1 MEGSG
6 SDFVNHFSII
16 RDPRIDRTK
25 RHPLQTILFA
35 AICAVISGAE
45 HWVEMEQFAKEKQA
59 WLSQYVDFPHGI
71 PSHDTF
77 GRVFALLNSKEF
89 QRGFLNWT
97 RVIHTK
103 TQGEVIAIDGK
114 TIRRSHDRSHGKE
127 ALHLVHAWASE
138 NHVLL
143 GEVETDTKSN
153 EITAIPKLL
162 KMLDV
167 KGCIVTIDAMGCQK
181 TIAAEIIQQGGDYV
195 LALKGNQ
202 ETLHEEVKLYW
213 KDETLKQEAVI
224 HETVEKGHG
233 RIEKRTYRIT
243 SDIEWMDAKSEW
255 TNLKSIGMVESE
267 RIIREQSSTEQ
278 RYYLTSLEANAEEFA
293 RAVRAH
299 WGVENGLHW
308 VLDIC
313 FREDECRV
321 RQGHAA
327 ENFALLRRMALNLLK
342 TDKASKIGIKARR
355 LKAGW
360 STRYLESVLRR
371 N

>member
-1 MEGSG
+1 MEGNDG
-6 SDFVNHFSII
+6 DFINYFSII

-25 RHPLQTILFA
+25 RHPLQTILFT

-97 RVIHTK
+97 EVIHTK
-103 TQGEVIAIDGK
+103 TEGEVIAIDGK
-114 TIRRSHDRSHGKE
+114 TIRRSHDRSNGKE

-143 GEVETDTKSN
+143 GEIETDTKSN

-162 KMLDV
+162 KLLDV

-181 TIAAEIIQQGGDYV
+181 KIAAEIIQQGGDYV

-213 KDETLKQEAVI
+213 KDETLKQEAAVY
-224 HETVEKGHG
+224 ETVEKDHG

-243 SDIEWMDAKSEW
+243 SDIDWMDAKSEW

-267 RIIREQSSTEQ
+267 RIIAEQSGTEQ

-342 TDKASKIGIKARR
+342 TDKTSKVGIKARR